1 MNSLLDR
8 FLRLRLA
15 SSLNL
20 DDTAI
25 RERRISELRA
35 LLEEIAVPT
44 CDTASGN
51 DDGEHE
57 RLQPSYS

>member
-15 SSLNL
+15 SSLNV

-25 RERRISELRA
+25 REQRVAELRA
-35 LLEEIAVPT
+35 LLEEIAAPPFE
-44 CDTASGN
+44 TAPGN
-51 DDGEHE
+51 SEGERE
-57 RLQPSYS
+57 RLQPSFS